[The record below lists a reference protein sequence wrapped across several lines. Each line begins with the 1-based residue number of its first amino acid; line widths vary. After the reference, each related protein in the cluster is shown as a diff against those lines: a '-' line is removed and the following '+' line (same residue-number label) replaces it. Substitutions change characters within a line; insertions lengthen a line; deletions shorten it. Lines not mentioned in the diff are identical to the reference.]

1 MLARHVVPITPSLPV
16 RLAPLLG
23 YKQNEQTNFHSPYTL
38 PSSVSCKSGVC
49 HSYENTGGVGVFFPF
64 WNSLVSCCGFDA
76 GNERLSKS
84 STNYCHRITDH
95 PSIGLHRPYQGH
107 HRSCFKSFTCNTYG
121 PPCKCCK
128 QKTYCLAKSFRCNTY
143 KKEGWGC
150 LFREHRTSPR
160 EGKPGIPRVDRSG
173 PIPYFLSTIPF
184 PCFFTSLP
192 HYFYPFHMRENS
204 KMFATVEEAVEE
216 IRQGRM
222 VVLVD
227 DEDRENEGDLA
238 MAAEKITPD
247 AINFM
252 AKHGRGLICLPLTE
266 ERCDELHL
274 PLMSPI
280 NTSVHGTAFTEAVDA
295 RVGVTTGISASDRA
309 ITILT
314 AIDPKTKPQDLARP
328 GHIFPLRARKG
339 GVLVRAGQTEA
350 SVDLARIAGMSAAG
364 VICEIMN
371 EDGTMARV
379 PQLIEFCKEH
389 NLKML
394 TVADLIRY
402 RMQHERYVRRV
413 AEAVLPTRFG
423 DFRMVAYASDVDHD
437 QHVALVRGDLE
448 GAEPALVRV
457 HSHCLT
463 GDVFGSTACDC
474 NELVSRSLEA
484 IAKENRGVFL
494 YLHHTGRGF
503 SVETAEE
510 PGVLPQIHF
519 HKRGQLDREP
529 ARQRMVQHE
538 SGIGAQILIDLGLKD
553 IRVLTNHPKKVV
565 ALEGYGIRIA
575 DQVPL
580 RLETPKP
587 SHQVL

>member
-1 MLARHVVPITPSLPV
+1 MTESC
-16 RLAPLLG
+16 
-23 YKQNEQTNFHSPYTL
+23 
-38 PSSVSCKSGVC
+38 SS
-49 HSYENTGGVGVFFPF
+49 
-64 WNSLVSCCGFDA
+64 
-76 GNERLSKS
+76 
-84 STNYCHRITDH
+84 
-95 PSIGLHRPYQGH
+95 
-107 HRSCFKSFTCNTYG
+107 
-121 PPCKCCK
+121 
-128 QKTYCLAKSFRCNTY
+128 
-143 KKEGWGC
+143 
-150 LFREHRTSPR
+150 
-160 EGKPGIPRVDRSG
+160 
-173 PIPYFLSTIPF
+173 
-184 PCFFTSLP
+184 
-192 HYFYPFHMRENS
+192 
-204 KMFATVEEAVEE
+204 FATVEEAVEE
-216 IRQGRM
+216 IHQGRM

-252 AKHGRGLICLPLTE
+252 AKYGRGLICMPLTE

-280 NTSVHGTAFTEAVDA
+280 NTSAHGTAFCEAIDA
-295 RVGVTTGISASDRA
+295 RLGVTTGISASDRA
-309 ITILT
+309 ITILA

-328 GHIFPLRARKG
+328 GHVFPLRARNG

-350 SVDLARIAGMSAAG
+350 SVDLARIAGLSPPG

-379 PQLIEFCKEH
+379 PKLHEFCKEH

-423 DFRMVAYASDVDHD
+423 EFRMIAYASDVDHD
-437 QHVALVRGDLE
+437 QHIALVCGDLE

-474 NELVSRSLEA
+474 SELVSRSLAA
-484 IAKENRGVFL
+484 IASENRRAFPS
-494 YLHHTGRGF
+494 LHHTPRP
-503 SVETAEE
+503 SPADAAAD
-510 PGVLPQIHF
+510 PGTLTQIHF

-580 RLETPKP
+580 RIEQARPT
-587 SHQVL
+587 HQVL

>member
-1 MLARHVVPITPSLPV
+1 MAENR
-16 RLAPLLG
+16 
-23 YKQNEQTNFHSPYTL
+23 SP
-38 PSSVSCKSGVC
+38 
-49 HSYENTGGVGVFFPF
+49 
-64 WNSLVSCCGFDA
+64 
-76 GNERLSKS
+76 
-84 STNYCHRITDH
+84 
-95 PSIGLHRPYQGH
+95 
-107 HRSCFKSFTCNTYG
+107 
-121 PPCKCCK
+121 
-128 QKTYCLAKSFRCNTY
+128 
-143 KKEGWGC
+143 
-150 LFREHRTSPR
+150 
-160 EGKPGIPRVDRSG
+160 
-173 PIPYFLSTIPF
+173 
-184 PCFFTSLP
+184 
-192 HYFYPFHMRENS
+192 
-204 KMFATVEEAVEE
+204 FATVEEAVEE

-222 VVLVD
+222 IVLVD
-227 DEDRENEGDLA
+227 DEDRENEGDLT
-238 MAAEKITPD
+238 MAAEKISPE

-252 AKHGRGLICLPLTE
+252 SKYGRGLICLTLTE
-266 ERCDELHL
+266 QRCDELHL

-280 NTSVHGTAFTEAVDA
+280 NTSVHGTAFTEAIDA

-309 ITILT
+309 ITVLT

-328 GHIFPLRARKG
+328 GHMFPLRARNG

-350 SVDLARIAGMSAAG
+350 SVDLSRIAGLNPSG

-371 EDGTMARV
+371 EDGTMSRV
-379 PQLIEFCKEH
+379 PQLIEFCKQH
-389 NLKML
+389 DLKML

-413 AEAVLPTRFG
+413 AEATLPTRFG
-423 DFRMVAYASDVDHD
+423 EFRMIAYASDVDHD
-437 QHVALVRGDLE
+437 QHIALVRGNLLE
-448 GAEPALVRV
+448 GVAPALVRV

-474 NELVSRSLEA
+474 SQLVAGSLAA
-484 IAKENRGVFL
+484 IAKEDRGVFL

-503 SVETAEE
+503 SVETSEE

-580 RLETPKP
+580 HIEATKP
-587 SHQVL
+587 THQVL

>member
-1 MLARHVVPITPSLPV
+1 MT
-16 RLAPLLG
+16 
-23 YKQNEQTNFHSPYTL
+23 
-38 PSSVSCKSGVC
+38 
-49 HSYENTGGVGVFFPF
+49 ENY
-64 WNSLVSCCGFDA
+64 S
-76 GNERLSKS
+76 
-84 STNYCHRITDH
+84 H
-95 PSIGLHRPYQGH
+95 
-107 HRSCFKSFTCNTYG
+107 
-121 PPCKCCK
+121 
-128 QKTYCLAKSFRCNTY
+128 
-143 KKEGWGC
+143 
-150 LFREHRTSPR
+150 
-160 EGKPGIPRVDRSG
+160 
-173 PIPYFLSTIPF
+173 
-184 PCFFTSLP
+184 
-192 HYFYPFHMRENS
+192 
-204 KMFATVEEAVEE
+204 FATVEEAVEE

-238 MAAEKITPD
+238 MAAEKITPG

-252 AKHGRGLICLPLTE
+252 ARYGRGLICMPLTE

-295 RVGVTTGISASDRA
+295 RVGISTGISASDRA

-328 GHIFPLRARKG
+328 GHVFPLRARTG

-350 SVDLARIAGMSAAG
+350 SVDLARIAGLNASA
-364 VICEIMN
+364 VICEIMS

-379 PQLIEFCKEH
+379 PQLHEFCELH

-423 DFRMVAYASDVDHD
+423 EFRIIAYSSDVDHD
-437 QHVALVRGDLE
+437 QHIALVRGNLE
-448 GAEPALVRV
+448 GPAPALVRV

-463 GDVFGSTACDC
+463 GDVFGSITCDC
-474 NELVSRSLEA
+474 SELVSRSLTA
-484 IAKENRGVFL
+484 IAKEDRGVFL

-503 SVETAEE
+503 GIELSEE
-510 PGVLPQIHF
+510 PGSLPQIHF
-519 HKRGQLDREP
+519 HSRGQLDREP

-580 RLETPKP
+580 RIESPRPT
-587 SHQVL
+587 HQSL